1 MAELSALGPHPCSA
15 GAALTARLARAPQLE
30 GLVWTRFVCLP
41 KASSGIFTPL
51 SLLQFGVVLRTW
63 FASLPNGTTGSPLQP
78 GPHLLASAA
87 LKASPLVSFTC

>member
-30 GLVWTRFVCLP
+30 GSVWTRFVCLP
-41 KASSGIFTPL
+41 KASSGVFTP

-63 FASLPNGTTGSPLQP
+63 FASLPNGTTGSQLQP